1 MGTDRSTVHHA
12 FSQGRPKGHVFQTVS
27 TSETAP
33 ADRYDYWT
41 SEVIRTFESAAPDER
56 QRRDFRAS
64 VTSLATMAGEMHYA
78 VSDAY
83 QVSLGKK
90 AIASASCD
98 ELALFL
104 MLKGRMRYAYEGG
117 QAMEAGEG
125 DFFLLDGSRPLS
137 LSFTRHCCIQLDLSR
152 PLLESVFPRS
162 MPDPEVINA
171 ALANSAIAGLLRDHL
186 RQFPRVVTGMAPRE
200 QLALLDASESFAIT
214 AIEGAFSSAV
224 GVSEH
229 SNAGL
234 FAAAQRYIRRH
245 LASHEL
251 NPAGVATAVGCS
263 RSTLYRLF
271 ADRDLTVQGYIRE
284 LRLQQLLRLLQKEN
298 GKAPIHLLAQRCGL
312 YDLPNINRLFRRRF
326 GMGPSEARAAARQ
339 HPNNDR

>member
-1 MGTDRSTVHHA
+1 MNTDEQTGHHA
-12 FSQGRPKGHVFQTVS
+12 FSQGRPKAHIFQTVS
-27 TSETAP
+27 TRETAP

-41 SEVIRTFESAAPDER
+41 SEVIRSFEGAAPDEQ
-56 QRRDFRAS
+56 QRRNFRAS

-83 QVSLGKK
+83 QVNLGKE
-90 AIASASCD
+90 AIASASFD

-104 MLKGRMRYAYEGG
+104 MLKGRMRYVYDGGQTMEVGEGG
-117 QAMEAGEG
+117 
-125 DFFLLDGSRPLS
+125 FFLLDGSRPLS

-152 PLLESVFPRS
+152 PLLESVFPLS
-162 MPDPEVINA
+162 MPDPEAINA
-171 ALANSAIAGLLRDHL
+171 ALANSVLAGLLRDHL
-186 RQFPRVVTGMAPRE
+186 RQFPRVVAGMAPRE

-224 GVSEH
+224 GISEH

-245 LASHEL
+245 LTSHEL
-251 NPAGVATAVGCS
+251 NPSGVAAAVGCS
-263 RSTLYRLF
+263 RSTLYRVF
-271 ADRDLTVQGYIRE
+271 ADRNLTVQGYIRE
-284 LRLQQLLRLLQKEN
+284 LRLQQLLRLLQKEKGN
-298 GKAPIHLLAQRCGL
+298 SPIHLLAQRCGL

-326 GMGPSEARAAARQ
+326 GMSPSEAREAAHQRS
-339 HPNNDR
+339 DSG